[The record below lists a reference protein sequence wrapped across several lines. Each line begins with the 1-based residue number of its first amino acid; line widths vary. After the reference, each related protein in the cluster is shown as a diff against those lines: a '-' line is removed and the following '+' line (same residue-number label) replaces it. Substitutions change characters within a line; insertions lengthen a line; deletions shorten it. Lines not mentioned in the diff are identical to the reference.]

1 MIVLK
6 RLLMLLI
13 ATLLAMVLVACGDVD
28 EKTQAEPQEEKESNE
43 NDDVSEVEIPEDEMK
58 EVSDEEI
65 RRVANID
72 LDEFIET
79 FNGMAEDGGFEKFER
94 NGNESLTADGL
105 LISVNEDG
113 TVWGIVQPVEP
124 TAFAVIATLYS
135 IKGQSN
141 DEDAE
146 KIDVFLDNFSNAM
159 DEKEE
164 LYIDE
169 LKIESMEI
177 NVSTINGDVFLFNV
191 LGEEQ
196 P

>member
-1 MIVLK
+1 M
-6 RLLMLLI
+6 LLM
-13 ATLLAMVLVACGDVD
+13 ATMLAMVLVACGDTD
-28 EKTQAEPQEEKESNE
+28 KKTQAEPQEEKESNE
-43 NDDVSEVEIPEDEMK
+43 NDDVSKVERPEDEMK
-58 EVSDEEI
+58 EVSDEGI
-65 RRVANID
+65 RRVTNID

-79 FNGMAEDGGFEKFER
+79 YNGMVESEDGGFEKFER
-94 NGNESLTADGL
+94 HGNESLTADGL

-113 TVWGIVQPVEP
+113 TVWGIVQPVQP

-146 KIDVFLDNFSNAM
+146 KIDVFLDNFANAM